1 VSTYFVTYLFA
12 GIIDNFNH
20 QCLFP
25 LKKIELKHIIEILEM
40 TGWSVHGNGGS
51 AELLEIK
58 PTTLEARMKK
68 LKIERKR

>member
-1 VSTYFVTYLFA
+1 LNKVSRHSTRPYIAPCGASLTL
-12 GIIDNFNH
+12 GKQRNE
-20 QCLFP
+20 Q
-25 LKKIELKHIIEILEM
+25 LKHIIEILEM